1 MFIWPRVHGTVK
13 LKIWITAQGAVHR
26 VEYLGGHPLLAESAL
41 EAVRNWKYAPAS
53 QASETSWR
61 SSSDLTERSPA
72 GYVGYFG
79 PAALRFRI
87 LASQLSSSLLTST
100 PNSAIGL
107 ALPQQGASL
116 RHHRAVRVSF
126 AANV

>member
-1 MFIWPRVHGTVK
+1 MIVLTSAMVWTTSVGQYVQDKKRNGVFIWPRVHGTVK

-61 SSSDLTERSPA
+61 SRSDLTDRSQA
-72 GYVGYFG
+72 GTVGYLG
-79 PAALRFRI
+79 R
-87 LASQLSSSLLTST
+87 
-100 PNSAIGL
+100 
-107 ALPQQGASL
+107 ASL
-116 RHHRAVRVSF
+116 
-126 AANV
+126 